1 MTGAHY
7 VAFTESLQNCV
18 VVTILGVLKV
28 FHTICSHHSIHTIVF
43 SLCIQNKI

>member
-28 FHTICSHHSIHTIVF
+28 FHMIFIRISAPLEHC
-43 SLCIQNKI
+43 

>member
-18 VVTILGVLKV
+18 AVTILGVLKV
-28 FHTICSHHSIHTIVF
+28 FHTMIYYYIYIYNVLISAALEHC
-43 SLCIQNKI
+43 